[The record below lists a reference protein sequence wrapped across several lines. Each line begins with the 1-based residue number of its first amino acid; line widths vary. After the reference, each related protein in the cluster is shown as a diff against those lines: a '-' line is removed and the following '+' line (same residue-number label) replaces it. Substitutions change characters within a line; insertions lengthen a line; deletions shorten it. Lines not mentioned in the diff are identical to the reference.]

1 MLTEQLNCKKTET
14 LTQIRQ
20 SNFRMRFQQIQLLI
34 TDKQTTTK
42 LANCIKVKMAE
53 F

>member
-20 SNFRMRFQQIQLLI
+20 SNYNYNQLHNNCQ
-34 TDKQTTTK
+34 TKVNKQ
-42 LANCIKVKMAE
+42 
-53 F
+53 